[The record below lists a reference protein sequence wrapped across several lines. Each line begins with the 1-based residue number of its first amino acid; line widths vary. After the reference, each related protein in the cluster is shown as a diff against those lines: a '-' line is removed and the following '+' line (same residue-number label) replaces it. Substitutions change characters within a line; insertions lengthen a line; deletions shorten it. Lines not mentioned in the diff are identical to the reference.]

1 MGKFF
6 SVLITVFIFVIVL
19 IFGGAFYIVNES
31 EQVVITQFGKPVG
44 SPITTPGLKLKKPF
58 LETANYFDKRFIA
71 WDGEPKQVSTRDKR
85 FININTYARWRISDP
100 LQYAKRLFDE
110 SKALTRLGSVLEGAT
125 QNAIANHDLIE
136 LVRSSNRDYVS
147 GQVNSDEKSNKEK
160 AIIKSG
166 RDELTKE
173 ILALAKESTKDLGIE
188 ILDFKFKRINYVPE
202 VRQKVYERMISERKR
217 IAEEFRSQGA
227 GESARINGQ
236 KDRDLKE
243 ITSDAYRR
251 SQEIKGK
258 ADGEAANIY
267 AGAYNK
273 NPSFYRFMR
282 TMEIY
287 RETLDDETV
296 LVLSTEGEFLKYL
309 GTTKWLK
316 IM

>member
-6 SVLITVFIFVIVL
+6 SVLITVFIFAIVL

-44 SPITTPGLKLKKPF
+44 NPITTPGLKLKKPF

-227 GESARINGQ
+227 GESARISGQ

-287 RETLDDETV
+287 RETLDNETV

-309 GTTKWLK
+309 GTTK
-316 IM
+316 

>member
-6 SVLITVFIFVIVL
+6 SVIITIGIISILL

-44 SPITTPGLKLKKPF
+44 DPVTTPGLKLKKPF
-58 LETANYFDKRFIA
+58 LETANNFDKRFLA

-136 LVRSSNRDYVS
+136 LVRSSNREYLANNADNE
-147 GQVNSDEKSNKEK
+147 QQSNKDK

-173 ILALAKESTKDLGIE
+173 ILELAKESTSDLGIE
-188 ILDFKFKRINYVPE
+188 ILDFQFKRINYVPE
-202 VRQKVYERMISERKR
+202 VRKKVYERMISERKR

-227 GESARINGQ
+227 GESARISGQ

-258 ADGEAANIY
+258 ADAEAANIY
-267 AGAYNK
+267 AAAYNK
-273 NPSFYRFMR
+273 DASFYRFMR

-287 RETLDDETV
+287 RETLDKETV
-296 LVLSTEGEFLKYL
+296 LVLSTDGEFLKYL
-309 GTTKWLK
+309 STTK
-316 IM
+316 

>member
-6 SVLITVFIFVIVL
+6 GVIITIGIISILL
-19 IFGGAFYIVNES
+19 IFGGAFYIVTES

-44 SPITTPGLKLKKPF
+44 DPITSPGLKIKKPF
-58 LETANYFDKRFIA
+58 LETANYFDKRFLA

-136 LVRSSNRDYVS
+136 LVRSSNREYLANNVDNE
-147 GQVNSDEKSNKEK
+147 QQSNKDK

-173 ILALAKESTKDLGIE
+173 ILELAKESTSDLGIE
-188 ILDFKFKRINYVPE
+188 ILDFQFKRINYVPE
-202 VRQKVYERMISERKR
+202 VRKKVYERMISERKR

-227 GESARINGQ
+227 GESARISGQ

-258 ADGEAANIY
+258 ADAEAANIY
-267 AGAYNK
+267 AAAYNK
-273 NPSFYRFMR
+273 DASFYRFMR

-287 RETLDDETV
+287 KEALDKETV
-296 LVLSTEGEFLKYL
+296 LVLSTDGDFLRYL
-309 GTTKWLK
+309 STRK
-316 IM
+316 

>member
-6 SVLITVFIFVIVL
+6 GAFITIGIIVIVL

-44 SPITTPGLKLKKPF
+44 DPVTEPGLKIKKPF
-58 LETANYFDKRFIA
+58 LETANYFDKRFLA

-136 LVRSSNRDYVS
+136 LVRSSNREYVGNNEEDNQQS
-147 GQVNSDEKSNKEK
+147 SKEK
-160 AIIKSG
+160 TIIKNG
-166 RDELTKE
+166 RDELTRE
-173 ILALAKESTKDLGIE
+173 ILNLAKNSTKDLGIE
-188 ILDFKFKRINYVPE
+188 ILDFQFKRINYVPE
-202 VRQKVYERMISERKR
+202 VRKKVYERMISERKR

-227 GESARINGQ
+227 GEAARISGQ

-258 ADGEAANIY
+258 ADANAANIY
-267 AGAYNK
+267 AAAYNK
-273 NPSFYRFMR
+273 DPAFYRFMK
-282 TMEIY
+282 TMEVYKIA
-287 RETLDDETV
+287 LDKETV
-296 LVLSTEGEFLKYL
+296 LVLSTDGEFLKYL
-309 GTTKWLK
+309 DSIK
-316 IM
+316 

>member
-6 SVLITVFIFVIVL
+6 SVLITVFIFAIVL

-44 SPITTPGLKLKKPF
+44 NPITTPGLKLKKPF

-147 GQVNSDEKSNKEK
+147 GQENSDEKSNKEK
-160 AIIKSG
+160 AIIESG

-227 GESARINGQ
+227 GESARISGQ

-251 SQEIKGK
+251 SQEIKGR

-309 GTTKWLK
+309 GTTK
-316 IM
+316 

>member
-6 SVLITVFIFVIVL
+6 SVLITVFIFAIVL

-44 SPITTPGLKLKKPF
+44 NPITTPGLKLKKPF

-147 GQVNSDEKSNKEK
+147 AQENSDEKSNKEK

-173 ILALAKESTKDLGIE
+173 ILALAKESTSDLGIE

-251 SQEIKGK
+251 SQEIKGR
-258 ADGEAANIY
+258 ADGEAADIY

-309 GTTKWLK
+309 GTTK
-316 IM
+316 

>member
-6 SVLITVFIFVIVL
+6 SVLITVFIFAIVL

-44 SPITTPGLKLKKPF
+44 NPITTPGLKLKKPF

-147 GQVNSDEKSNKEK
+147 GQENSDEKSNKGK
-160 AIIKSG
+160 AIIESG

-173 ILALAKESTKDLGIE
+173 ILALAKESTSDLGIE

-227 GESARINGQ
+227 GESARISGQ

-251 SQEIKGK
+251 SQEIKGR

-287 RETLDDETV
+287 REALDDETV

-309 GTTKWLK
+309 GTKND
-316 IM
+316 

>member
-6 SVLITVFIFVIVL
+6 SVIITIGIISILL

-44 SPITTPGLKLKKPF
+44 DPVTTPGLKLKKPF
-58 LETANYFDKRFIA
+58 LETANYFDKRFLA

-136 LVRSSNRDYVS
+136 LVRSSNREYLANNVDNE
-147 GQVNSDEKSNKEK
+147 QQSNKDK

-173 ILALAKESTKDLGIE
+173 ILELAKESTSDLGIE
-188 ILDFKFKRINYVPE
+188 ILDFQFKRINYVPE
-202 VRQKVYERMISERKR
+202 VRKKVYERMISERKR

-227 GESARINGQ
+227 GESARISGQ

-258 ADGEAANIY
+258 ADAEAANIY
-267 AGAYNK
+267 AAAYNK
-273 NPSFYRFMR
+273 DASFYRFMR

-287 RETLDDETV
+287 RETLDKETV
-296 LVLSTEGEFLKYL
+296 LVLSTDGEFLKYL
-309 GTTKWLK
+309 STTK
-316 IM
+316 

>member
-147 GQVNSDEKSNKEK
+147 AQENSDEKSNKEK

-166 RDELTKE
+166 RDEITKE

-251 SQEIKGK
+251 SQEIKGR

-287 RETLDDETV
+287 KETLDDETV
-296 LVLSTEGEFLKYL
+296 LVLSTEGEFLKFL
-309 GTTKWLK
+309 GTTK
-316 IM
+316 

>member
-44 SPITTPGLKLKKPF
+44 NPITNPGLKLKKPF

-136 LVRSSNRDYVS
+136 LVRSSNRTYVS
-147 GQVNSDEKSNKEK
+147 GQENSDEKSNKEK

-173 ILALAKESTKDLGIE
+173 ILALAKESTIDLGIE

-227 GESARINGQ
+227 GESARISGQ

-251 SQEIKGK
+251 SQEIKGR

-287 RETLDDETV
+287 REALDDETV

-309 GTTKWLK
+309 GTKND
-316 IM
+316 

>member
-44 SPITTPGLKLKKPF
+44 NPITTPGLKLKKPF

-136 LVRSSNRDYVS
+136 LVRSSNRTYVS
-147 GQVNSDEKSNKEK
+147 GQENSDEKSNKEK

-227 GESARINGQ
+227 GESARISGQ

-251 SQEIKGK
+251 SQEIKVESSG
-258 ADGEAANIY
+258 N
-267 AGAYNK
+267 
-273 NPSFYRFMR
+273 
-282 TMEIY
+282 
-287 RETLDDETV
+287 LDDIKNKAETYKTTF
-296 LVLSTEGEFLKYL
+296 LMNKERLDNYLSQ
-309 GTTKWLK
+309 
-316 IM
+316 I

>member
-6 SVLITVFIFVIVL
+6 SVLITVFIFAIVL
-19 IFGGAFYIVNES
+19 ILGGAFYIVNES

-44 SPITTPGLKLKKPF
+44 DPITNPGLKLKKPF

-147 GQVNSDEKSNKEK
+147 GQENSDEKSNKEK
-160 AIIKSG
+160 AIIESG

-227 GESARINGQ
+227 GESARISGQ

-251 SQEIKGK
+251 SQEIKGR

-309 GTTKWLK
+309 GTIK
-316 IM
+316 

>member
-6 SVLITVFIFVIVL
+6 SVIITIGIISILL

-44 SPITTPGLKLKKPF
+44 DPVTSPGLKLKKPF
-58 LETANYFDKRFIA
+58 LETANYFDKRFLA

-136 LVRSSNRDYVS
+136 LVRSSNREYLANNVDNE
-147 GQVNSDEKSNKEK
+147 QQSNKDK

-173 ILALAKESTKDLGIE
+173 ILELAKESTSDLGIE
-188 ILDFKFKRINYVPE
+188 ILDFQFKRINYVPE
-202 VRQKVYERMISERKR
+202 VRKKVYERMISERKR

-227 GESARINGQ
+227 GESARISGQ

-251 SQEIKGK
+251 SQEIKGR
-258 ADGEAANIY
+258 ADAEAANIY
-267 AGAYNK
+267 AAAYNK
-273 NPSFYRFMR
+273 DASFYRFMR

-287 RETLDDETV
+287 KEALDKETV
-296 LVLSTEGEFLKYL
+296 LVLSTDGDFLKYL
-309 GTTKWLK
+309 STRK
-316 IM
+316 

>member
-6 SVLITVFIFVIVL
+6 SVLITVFIFAIVL

-44 SPITTPGLKLKKPF
+44 NPITTPGLKLKKPF

-136 LVRSSNRDYVS
+136 LVRSSNRTYVS
-147 GQVNSDEKSNKEK
+147 GQENSDEKSNKEK

-227 GESARINGQ
+227 GESARISGQ

-309 GTTKWLK
+309 GTTK
-316 IM
+316 

>member
-6 SVLITVFIFVIVL
+6 SVIIAIGIISILL

-44 SPITTPGLKLKKPF
+44 DPVTSPGLKLKKPF
-58 LETANYFDKRFIA
+58 LETANYFDKRFLA

-136 LVRSSNRDYVS
+136 LVRSSNREYLANNVDNE
-147 GQVNSDEKSNKEK
+147 QQSNKDK

-173 ILALAKESTKDLGIE
+173 ILELAKESTTDLGIE
-188 ILDFKFKRINYVPE
+188 ILDFQFKRINYVPE
-202 VRQKVYERMISERKR
+202 VRKKVYERMISERKR

-227 GESARINGQ
+227 GESARISGQ

-258 ADGEAANIY
+258 ADAEAANIY
-267 AGAYNK
+267 AAAYNK
-273 NPSFYRFMR
+273 DASFYRFMR

-287 RETLDDETV
+287 RETLDIETV
-296 LVLSTEGEFLKYL
+296 LVLSTDGEFLKYL
-309 GTTKWLK
+309 STTK
-316 IM
+316 

>member
-6 SVLITVFIFVIVL
+6 SVLITVFIFAIVL

-44 SPITTPGLKLKKPF
+44 NPITTPGLKLKKPF

-147 GQVNSDEKSNKEK
+147 GQENSDEKSNKEK
-160 AIIKSG
+160 AIIESG

-227 GESARINGQ
+227 GESARISGQ

-251 SQEIKGK
+251 SQEIKGR

-309 GTTKWLK
+309 GTIK
-316 IM
+316 

>member
-1 MGKFF
+1 M
-6 SVLITVFIFVIVL
+6 
-19 IFGGAFYIVNES
+19 
-31 EQVVITQFGKPVG
+31 
-44 SPITTPGLKLKKPF
+44 
-58 LETANYFDKRFIA
+58 
-71 WDGEPKQVSTRDKR
+71 
-85 FININTYARWRISDP
+85 
-100 LQYAKRLFDE
+100 
-110 SKALTRLGSVLEGAT
+110 
-125 QNAIANHDLIE
+125 
-136 LVRSSNRDYVS
+136 VRSSNRTYVS
-147 GQVNSDEKSNKEK
+147 GQENSDEKSNKEK

-227 GESARINGQ
+227 GESARISGQ

-251 SQEIKGK
+251 SQEIKGR

-287 RETLDDETV
+287 REALDDETV
-296 LVLSTEGEFLKYL
+296 LVLSPEGEFLKYL
-309 GTTKWLK
+309 GTKND
-316 IM
+316 

>member
-6 SVLITVFIFVIVL
+6 SAFITIGIIVIVL
-19 IFGGAFYIVNES
+19 VFGGVFYIVYES
-31 EQVVITQFGKPVG
+31 EQVVITQFGKPIGDPV
-44 SPITTPGLKLKKPF
+44 TTPGLKIKKPF
-58 LETANYFDKRFIA
+58 LETANYFDKRFLA

-136 LVRSSNRDYVS
+136 LVRSSNREYIGNNEEDNEQS
-147 GQVNSDEKSNKEK
+147 SKEK
-160 AIIKSG
+160 TIIKNG
-166 RDELTKE
+166 RDELTRE
-173 ILALAKESTKDLGIE
+173 ILNLAKKSTEDLGIE
-188 ILDFKFKRINYVPE
+188 ILDFQFKRINYVPE
-202 VRQKVYERMISERKR
+202 VRKKVYERMISERKR

-227 GESARINGQ
+227 GQAARISGQ

-258 ADGEAANIY
+258 ADAKAANIY
-267 AGAYNK
+267 AAAYNK
-273 NPSFYRFMR
+273 DPSFYRFMK
-282 TMEIY
+282 TMEVY
-287 RETLDDETV
+287 KKTLDKETV
-296 LVLSTEGEFLKYL
+296 LVLSTDGEFLKYL
-309 GTTKWLK
+309 SLK
-316 IM
+316 NEK